1 MYVYC
6 NHLFLHLRVS
16 EETLNL
22 DRRSLEQMKYDE
34 YILLDEF
41 VMNLE
46 GFYPF
51 VNELV
56 RDVFKFKR
64 NYIEPAEVILQ
75 KINPNNLYTM
85 VSIHLRLTDMD
96 VHLQENWNLENKP
109 EEYLRKAMRY
119 FNDQYQVTFI
129 SIQLSTSTSYI
140 SAQSNV
146 IMLLHNN

>member
-1 MYVYC
+1 
-6 NHLFLHLRVS
+6 
-16 EETLNL
+16 
-22 DRRSLEQMKYDE
+22 MKYNE

-41 VMNLE
+41 VMDLE

-64 NYIEPAEVILQ
+64 NYIEPAEVILR

-129 SIQLSTSTSYI
+129 SIQLSTSTLYI
-140 SAQSNV
+140 CTIKCYYAFTQ
-146 IMLLHNN
+146 

>member
-1 MYVYC
+1 
-6 NHLFLHLRVS
+6 
-16 EETLNL
+16 
-22 DRRSLEQMKYDE
+22 MKYDE

-85 VSIHLRLTDMD
+85 VSIHIRLTDMD

-129 SIQLSTSTSYI
+129 SIQLSTLTSINI

-146 IMLLHNN
+146 VMLLHNN

>member
-1 MYVYC
+1 
-6 NHLFLHLRVS
+6 
-16 EETLNL
+16 
-22 DRRSLEQMKYDE
+22 MKYDE

-41 VMNLE
+41 VMDLE

-129 SIQLSTSTSYI
+129 SIQLCTLTSINI

-146 IMLLHNN
+146 VMLLHNN

>member
-1 MYVYC
+1 
-6 NHLFLHLRVS
+6 
-16 EETLNL
+16 
-22 DRRSLEQMKYDE
+22 MKYNE

-41 VMNLE
+41 VMDLE

-119 FNDQYQVTFI
+119 FNDHYQVTFI
-129 SIQLSTSTSYI
+129 SIQLSTLTSINI

-146 IMLLHNN
+146 VMLLHNN

>member
-1 MYVYC
+1 
-6 NHLFLHLRVS
+6 
-16 EETLNL
+16 
-22 DRRSLEQMKYDE
+22 MKYDE

-41 VMNLE
+41 VMDLE

-75 KINPNNLYTM
+75 KRNPNNLYTM

-109 EEYLRKAMRY
+109 EEYLRKAMSY

-129 SIQLSTSTSYI
+129 SIQLSTSTSILYI
-140 SAQSNV
+140 CTIKCYYAFTQ
-146 IMLLHNN
+146 

>member
-1 MYVYC
+1 
-6 NHLFLHLRVS
+6 
-16 EETLNL
+16 
-22 DRRSLEQMKYDE
+22 MKYDE

-64 NYIEPAEVILQ
+64 NYIEPAKVILQ

-129 SIQLSTSTSYI
+129 SIQLSTLTSIFHLCTIKCCY
-140 SAQSNV
+140 AFTQ
-146 IMLLHNN
+146 